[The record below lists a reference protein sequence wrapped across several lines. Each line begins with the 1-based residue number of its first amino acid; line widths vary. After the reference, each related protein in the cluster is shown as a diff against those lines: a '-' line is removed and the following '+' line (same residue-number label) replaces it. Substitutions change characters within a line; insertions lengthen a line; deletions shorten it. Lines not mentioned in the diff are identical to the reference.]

1 MNDMLLEIATQNFR
15 LTTLETRHSDA
26 LDFHDVAVWSIR
38 AALQSAYL
46 AGYAASM
53 RAARGKEARLPTEHH
68 TVLDGVWLGEGEAAE
83 VSDDRRAETI
93 ETLHIHEV
101 ELLSRRAEERLACDV
116 LIPAAIRQRRV
127 G

>member
-1 MNDMLLEIATQNFR
+1 MNDVLFEIAAQNFR
-15 LTTLETRHSDA
+15 LTTLETRHSDD

-38 AALQSAYL
+38 AALKSAYL

-53 RAARGKEARLPTEHH
+53 RATQGKEAPLPTEHH

-101 ELLSRRAEERLACDV
+101 ELLGSRAEERLACDV
-116 LIPAAIRQRRV
+116 LIPAAIRQRRI